1 MNEIYNSPDEA
12 REAADE
18 EARTGPDPEV
28 EGRYERIRAAEEAH
42 RALLARPRFS
52 LHLQIYLGFFLIFL
66 FVLGI
71 SVALVLNMYSVEN
84 RLRFLEIVNEYV
96 VEIDQARRFEKNY
109 FLYGTNLKDA
119 VENIYQASD
128 LLDRNDEEIEKV
140 LGKSGQTL
148 VLQNI
153 KNYAGLLQRLEKLEQ
168 QGGRGA
174 EYQRVKNEIELQLR
188 ESGHQLL
195 SHGRDLMKREKK
207 ALTNAIARSRYIT
220 IYSLIFLLIFLG
232 VYAFFLGARILRT
245 IKRFSA
251 YAQRIASGDYTP
263 ITPARGYRDEFT
275 DLALAFNH
283 MIQELENREAVLIQS
298 HKMRAVGTLTAGV
311 AHELNNP
318 LNNITLTADMLLE
331 DYDALSDEER
341 REMITDVVN
350 EAGRSKKIISNLLDF
365 ARESS
370 SQLEPLDLVQLLR
383 ETIDLAS
390 NQIKLSGIK
399 IELQAADNLP
409 RIHGDVQQLEQVFLN
424 LILNAIDASPKGSK
438 IQVIIVPAD
447 DPHYLAV
454 KIIDFGRGI
463 PCNILN
469 SIFDPFFTTKG
480 KGKGTGL
487 GLSVSQGIIGKHGG
501 RIRVSSR
508 EGAGATFTVVLP
520 ITTIPAEIG
529 PTPETHSNG
538 GDFESGRL
546 QAGKN
551 PI

>member
-1 MNEIYNSPDEA
+1 MNQIYNKPEDA
-12 REAADE
+12 ILAAKNE
-18 EARTGPDPEV
+18 EPAAGQDPEV
-28 EGRYERIRAAEEAH
+28 DGRYERIRAAEEAH

-71 SVALVLNMYSVEN
+71 SVALVVNMYSMEN
-84 RLRFLEIVNEYV
+84 RLQFLEIVNEYV
-96 VEIDQARRFEKNY
+96 VNIDQTRRFEKNY

-119 VENIYQASD
+119 VENIYQAND
-128 LLDRNDEEIEKV
+128 LLNRYSEEIGKV
-140 LGKSGQTL
+140 LGKTGQAR
-148 VLQNI
+148 VVQNI
-153 KNYAGLLQRLEKLEQ
+153 KNYEDLLQRLEKLEQ
-168 QGGRGA
+168 QGTRGA
-174 EYQRVKNEIELQLR
+174 EYQRIKNEIEPQLR
-188 ESGHQLL
+188 ISGHRLL
-195 SHGRDLMKREKK
+195 SHGRDLVKQEKK
-207 ALTNAIARSRYIT
+207 SLTNAISHSRYIT

-245 IKRFSA
+245 IKRFSD
-251 YAQRIASGDYTP
+251 YAERIASGDYTP
-263 ITPARGYRDEFT
+263 IMPARGYRDEFT
-275 DLALAFNH
+275 NLALAFNH
-283 MIQELENREAVLIQS
+283 MIQELENREVVLIQS

-331 DYDALSDEER
+331 DYDSLDDEER
-341 REMITDVVN
+341 KEMIADVVN

-370 SQLEPLDLVQLLR
+370 SQLEPLDLVQLLQ

-399 IELQAADNLP
+399 IQLQAADNLP
-409 RIHGDVQQLEQVFLN
+409 RIHGDIQQLEQVFLN
-424 LILNAIDASPKGSK
+424 LILNSIDASRKGSK

-454 KIIDFGRGI
+454 KVIDFGSGI

-487 GLSVSQGIIGKHGG
+487 GLCVSQGIVGKHGG

-508 EGAGATFTVVLP
+508 EGQGATFTVTLP
-520 ITTIPAEIG
+520 VTTIPAEIG
-529 PTPETHSNG
+529 ANSDMHRRQP
-538 GDFESGRL
+538 
-546 QAGKN
+546 
-551 PI
+551 